1 MSAVCCL
8 FRYKTRIWISVYQ
21 YFILMYS
28 FTTKILLIFNGIE
41 INPETFWCTW
51 SNMSEQH
58 VKAPNC
64 RSPPYMVRISLCPSH
79 MNKGFKEMGFF
90 LYIKNRSHS
99 RAPKPNK
106 DHWILT
112 SLQGFICLLQDDVCQ
127 SPKICKETLLWK
139 FLAVGFKS

>member
-1 MSAVCCL
+1 MSVVCCL
-8 FRYKTRIWISVYQ
+8 FRDKTRIWISVYQ

-79 MNKGFKEMGFF
+79 MNKGFKEMFF
-90 LYIKNRSHS
+90 FYISKTEATAGHQTLTKIIEFSHLFRVS
-99 RAPKPNK
+99 SVCFRMMSVSHLKYAKRP
-106 DHWILT
+106 
-112 SLQGFICLLQDDVCQ
+112 SYESFLL
-127 SPKICKETLLWK
+127 
-139 FLAVGFKS
+139 